1 MPTAGIGA
9 AVRRLE
15 DPRLLRGQASF
26 LEDFELPRQLHVSF
40 ARSEYP
46 HARLEV
52 IDLTR
57 ALATDGVVDAV
68 ASTDLGVRTI
78 RAMVGHPALRP
89 CAQPILADG
98 VARYVGE
105 PIAAVLGETR
115 AAAWDGA
122 AEVRVDYAPLETV
135 ASAEA
140 AVKPDAPL
148 LHAHL
153 GDNLAGAF
161 QVRVGDPEAAFAA
174 ADRIVR
180 GRFLVQRYTGM
191 PLEPRGVAA
200 VWDAGREHLTV
211 WSSTQWPH
219 TVREALST
227 LLRLPQQSI
236 RVVAPD
242 VGGGFGVKQDVYPE
256 EVVVALLAQ
265 RTRRPVKWVESRREH
280 LCTAVHAR
288 EQCHEMQLAVRTDG
302 TILGMR
308 ADVLSD
314 QGAYTRSLGI
324 LCPSLTAAGL
334 PGPYRFHNYLCSVRV
349 ALTNKAPAAAYRGA
363 GQPEAVFAT
372 ERIVDRLA
380 RELRLDPADVRRKN
394 FIQPDDFP
402 WDVGTASAQTPV
414 VYDSGDYPAGLERAL
429 ELAHYDDWRTRQA
442 AEPERWLGVGLAA
455 YVMLTG
461 LGPHESS
468 LLRVDPT
475 GRLSLVTGASPHGQ
489 GTATALAQIV
499 GQALDVAPTDVSVH
513 HGDTDA
519 IPFGVG
525 TYASRNAVVAGNAA
539 HAAAL
544 QVREKAIALAA
555 HLLEAEA
562 DDLELVM
569 SGVQVRGAP
578 ARRLTLGQLAAA
590 AAPGQPLPPG
600 MAPGLEATHY
610 FFAPRAT
617 FASGLHVAVV
627 EVDRDTLAVKVL
639 DYAVVSDA
647 GPLINPLIAEGQI
660 VGGVAQGL
668 GGALYEELTYD
679 EQANFLAQTL
689 LDYCM
694 PSARQI
700 PTIRL
705 AHLFTPSPLNP
716 LGVKGLGE
724 GGAMAPPAAIA
735 GAVED
740 ALSRRGVDIDAT
752 PITPSR
758 LAALLAAADQ
768 ATRASDR
775 DAHAAAFDAER
786 ATDSGV
792 GDDDEHGTTSGA
804 ASKADHSDGGEAERA
819 NHAPGP

>member
-1 MPTAGIGA
+1 MPIAAIGA
-9 AVRRLE
+9 AVRRFE

-26 LEDFELPRQLHVSF
+26 LEDLELPRQLHLMLV
-40 ARSEYP
+40 RSEYP
-46 HARLEV
+46 HARLRSVE
-52 IDLTR
+52 LSEAR
-57 ALATDGVVDAV
+57 AVPGVTAAV
-68 ASTDLGVRTI
+68 SGADLGTRTI
-78 RAMVGHPALRP
+78 HAVVGHPELRP
-89 CAQPILADG
+89 CGQPILADG
-98 VARYVGE
+98 VVRYVGE
-105 PIAAVLGETR
+105 PIAAVLAETR
-115 AAAWDGA
+115 PA
-122 AEVRVDYAPLETV
+122 AEDGLAAVRVEYEPLPVV

-140 AVKPDAPL
+140 ALASGAAV
-148 LHAHL
+148 LHPHL

-161 QVRVGDPEAAFAA
+161 EVRVGDPEAAFAS

-180 GRFLVQRYTGM
+180 GRFYVQRYTGM

-200 VWDAGREHLTV
+200 IWDAGRARLTL

-219 TVREALST
+219 TLRGALSV
-227 LLRLPQQSI
+227 LLELPEQAI
-236 RVVAPD
+236 RVIAPD
-242 VGGGFGVKQDVYPE
+242 VGGGFGIKQDVYPE
-256 EVVVALLAQ
+256 EVIVALLAR
-265 RTRRPVKWVESRREH
+265 RTNRPVKWVESRREH

-288 EQCHEMQLAVRTDG
+288 EQWHAMQLAVRNDG

-334 PGPYRFHNYLCSVRV
+334 PGPYRFHNYVCNVRV

-380 RELRLDPADVRRKN
+380 HELGLDPAEVRRKN
-394 FIQPDDFP
+394 FIRPGEFP
-402 WDVGTASAQTPV
+402 WDLGTESAQVPV
-414 VYDSGDYPAGLERAL
+414 IYDSGEYAAGLDRAL
-429 ELAHYDDWRTRQA
+429 ELANYARWRKKQA
-442 AEPERWLGVGLAA
+442 AEPNRWLGVGLAA

-468 LLRVDPT
+468 LLRVDPS
-475 GRLSLVTGASPHGQ
+475 GKLLLVTGASPHGQ
-489 GTATALAQIV
+489 GTATALAQV
-499 GQALDVAPTDVSVH
+499 VAQALDVSPAEVTVV

-544 QVREKAIALAA
+544 EVHARALALAA
-555 HLLEAEA
+555 HRLEAEPG
-562 DDLELVM
+562 DLELVDG
-569 SGVQVRGAP
+569 GVQVRGVP
-578 ARRLTLGQLAAA
+578 ASRLTLGQLAAA

-600 MAPGLEATHY
+600 MTPGLEATHY
-610 FFAPRAT
+610 FLAPRAT

-627 EVDRDTLAVKVL
+627 EVDPETLDVAII

-647 GPLINPLIAEGQI
+647 GPLINPLIVDGQI
-660 VGGVAQGL
+660 VGGVAQGI
-668 GGALYEELTYD
+668 GGALYEELSYD
-679 EQANFLAQTL
+679 EQANFLAQSL

-700 PTIRL
+700 PPIKV

-735 GAVED
+735 NAVED
-740 ALSRRGVDIDAT
+740 ALRTRGVRIDAT

-758 LAALLAAADQ
+758 LRQQLHAD
-768 ATRASDR
+768 
-775 DAHAAAFDAER
+775 
-786 ATDSGV
+786 
-792 GDDDEHGTTSGA
+792 
-804 ASKADHSDGGEAERA
+804 
-819 NHAPGP
+819 

>member
-1 MPTAGIGA
+1 MPTPGIGA
-9 AVRRLE
+9 ALRRLE

-26 LEDFELPRQLHVSF
+26 LEDLELPRQLHVMF
-40 ARSEYP
+40 VRSEYP
-46 HARLEV
+46 HARLQTV
-52 IDLTR
+52 DLAETR
-57 ALATDGVVDAV
+57 RTAGVVDAV
-68 ASTDLGVRTI
+68 TSANLGARTI
-78 RAMVGHPALRP
+78 HAVVEHPALRP
-89 CAQPILADG
+89 CAQPILADE
-98 VARYVGE
+98 VVRYVGE

-115 AAAWDGA
+115 AATEDGMA
-122 AEVRVDYAPLETV
+122 AATVDYAPLDV
-135 ASAEA
+135 VPSAET
-140 AVKPDAPL
+140 AVEEDAPL
-148 LHAHL
+148 LHPHL

-161 QVRVGDPEAAFAA
+161 EVRVGDPEGAFAA

-180 GRFLVQRYTGM
+180 GRFYVQRYTGM
-191 PLEPRGVAA
+191 PLEPRGAAA
-200 VWDAGREHLTV
+200 VWDAGREHLTL

-219 TVREALST
+219 TVRQALSV
-227 LLRLPQQSI
+227 LLHLPEQSI
-236 RVVAPD
+236 RVIAPD

-265 RTRRPVKWVESRREH
+265 RTGRPVKWVESRREH

-288 EQCHEMQLAVRTDG
+288 EQWHDMQLAVRADG

-334 PGPYRFHNYLCSVRV
+334 PGPYRFHNYACRVRV

-372 ERIVDRLA
+372 ERIVDRVA
-380 RELRLDPADVRRKN
+380 RELGLDPADVRHKN

-402 WDVGTASAQTPV
+402 WDVGTESAQTPV
-414 VYDSGDYPAGLERAL
+414 VYDSGDYGAGLERAL
-429 ELAHYDDWRTRQA
+429 ALSCYPRWREKQA
-442 AEPERWLGVGLAA
+442 AEPGRWLGIGLAA

-468 LLRVDPT
+468 LLRVDPS

-499 GQALDVAPTDVSVH
+499 AQTLGVAPSDINVS

-544 QVREKAIALAA
+544 QVRNRAFALAA
-555 HLLEAEA
+555 HLLEAEP
-562 DDLELVM
+562 DDLELVDG
-569 SGVQVRGAP
+569 GVQVRGAP
-578 ARRLTLGQLAAA
+578 SRRLTLGQLAAA
-590 AAPGQPLPPG
+590 AAPGNSLPAD
-600 MAPGLEATHY
+600 MAPGLEATQY
-610 FFAPRAT
+610 FLAPRAT
-617 FASGLHVAVV
+617 FASGVHVAVV
-627 EVDRDTLAVKVL
+627 EIDRDTLAVNLL

-647 GPLINPLIAEGQI
+647 GPLINPLIVEGQI
-660 VGGVAQGL
+660 VGGVAQGV
-668 GGALYEELTYD
+668 GGALYEELAYD
-679 EQANFLAQTL
+679 EQANFLSQSL

-700 PTIRL
+700 PSIRI

-716 LGVKGLGE
+716 LGLKGLGE

-735 GAVED
+735 NAVED
-740 ALSRRGVDIDAT
+740 ALSRVDVRIDAT

-758 LAALLAAADQ
+758 LAALL
-768 ATRASDR
+768 
-775 DAHAAAFDAER
+775 R
-786 ATDSGV
+786 AT
-792 GDDDEHGTTSGA
+792 
-804 ASKADHSDGGEAERA
+804 EA
-819 NHAPGP
+819 P